1 MLLSSEED
9 VRRAY
14 EKYAKENACIESK
27 ESKACM
33 GRQIKRGTHKKVKQK
48 TKAYRGCKER

>member
-9 VRRAY
+9 VRSAY

-33 GRQIKRGTHKKVKQK
+33 GSK
-48 TKAYRGCKER
+48 TDKEMHP

>member
-1 MLLSSEED
+1 MLLSSEVD

-33 GRQIKRGTHKKVKQK
+33 GRQIKRCTHKKVKQK